1 MRFVRLAPLSLVLL
15 AGCVPMAAPDVP
27 VTTSNLVSSSGAVIG
42 TVRVFSE
49 PTGVTLRID
58 AAGLPPGI
66 HGVHVHTVARCD
78 PPDFKSAGAH
88 WNPTSRQHGHQNPN
102 GWHAGDLGNLG
113 VGADGRLV
121 AGLLVTLG
129 WFTRP
134 AAFVASGTMAVAY
147 WMAHG
152 SQNFFPVN
160 NMGDAAILYCFVFL
174 YFVFAGPGAFS
185 VDGRSTHIEVTDD
198 QRL

>member
-1 MRFVRLAPLSLVLL
+1 MPFVRLAPLSLVLL

-88 WNPTSRQHGHQNPN
+88 WNPASKQHGMNNPA
-102 GWHAGDLGNLG
+102 GPHAGDLPNIE
-113 VGADGRLV
+113 VAADGKGRLESTTE
-121 AGLLVTLG
+121 LLSLMSGATAIFDADGSALVIH
-129 WFTRP
+129 
-134 AAFVASGTMAVAY
+134 AAPDDFRTDPTGNSGARIACGVITK
-147 WMAHG
+147 
-152 SQNFFPVN
+152 
-160 NMGDAAILYCFVFL
+160 
-174 YFVFAGPGAFS
+174 
-185 VDGRSTHIEVTDD
+185 R
-198 QRL
+198 